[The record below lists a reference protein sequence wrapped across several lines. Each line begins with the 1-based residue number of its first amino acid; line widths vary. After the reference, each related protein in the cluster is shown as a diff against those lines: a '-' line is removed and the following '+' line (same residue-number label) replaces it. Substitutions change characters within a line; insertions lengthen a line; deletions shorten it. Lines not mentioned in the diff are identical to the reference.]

1 MTIKW
6 KLICSADPA
15 FIRNG
20 LSRQYEYIQLQQER
34 INWSRSFT
42 IEQQLRYGVTA
53 SGEPLDL
60 TPLRQVGGG
69 VWSILALRH
78 TGLEK

>member
-1 MTIKW
+1 M
-6 KLICSADPA
+6 KLIRYIFD

-20 LSRQYEYIQLQQER
+20 LTRQYEYIQLQQER

-53 SGEPLDL
+53 AGEPLDL
-60 TPLRQVGGG
+60 TTLRHLHSRQVQVGD
-69 VWSILALRH
+69 
-78 TGLEK
+78 

>member
-1 MTIKW
+1 MTK
-6 KLICSADPA
+6 
-15 FIRNG
+15 
-20 LSRQYEYIQLQQER
+20 QYEYIQLQQER

-60 TPLRQVGGG
+60 NTLTHLHSGQLQVRP
-69 VWSILALRH
+69 VWSILRQTAQL
-78 TGLEK
+78 TT

>member
-1 MTIKW
+1 MT
-6 KLICSADPA
+6 S
-15 FIRNG
+15 RNG

-53 SGEPLDL
+53 TGEPLDL
-60 TPLRQVGGG
+60 ATLRQVGGEMVVMVCG
-69 VWSILALRH
+69 RYCALRH
-78 TGLEK
+78 KTGEVTT